1 VGADL
6 PISVPSEHA
15 IEHDEVK
22 VEVRVEAGSES
33 VKEAQSPELSV
44 AGRIRARAA
53 QGRGHGPNED
63 PQHSAGDVR
72 VALQE
77 GTEPLRNTQDPLS
90 HGKVRQHM
98 IGDVGGDLGHPARVA

>member
-1 VGADL
+1 MAADL

-22 VEVRVEAGSES
+22 VEVCVEAGSEAM
-33 VKEAQSPELSV
+33 KEAQRPELSV

-53 QGRGHGPNED
+53 QGRAHGPDED
-63 PQHSAGDVR
+63 PQHGAGDVR

-77 GTEPLRNTQDPLS
+77 GT
-90 HGKVRQHM
+90 
-98 IGDVGGDLGHPARVA
+98 